1 MRPLILTIC
10 LLLVGCAHRHD
21 FPSAAFSFIGVPQK
35 IREEAYQTVDGQMQG
50 MVITVVEM
58 KKGKYSRPEIGFDF
72 AVGTEPPL
80 EIGAAYFFEA
90 VYDRH
95 GIRYTRWEKM
105 KTRPNKSLQRTPDTR
120 PVSSAESD
128 SRRR

>member
-21 FPSAAFSFIGVPQK
+21 FPSAPFSFIGVPQK
-35 IREEAYQTVDGQMQG
+35 IREETYQTVDGQMQS

-72 AVGTEPPL
+72 AAGTEPPL

-95 GIRYTRWEKM
+95 GIRYTRSEKM
-105 KTRPNKSLQRTPDTR
+105 KTRPNQPLQPNAGAAPFADEALPPRG
-120 PVSSAESD
+120 
-128 SRRR
+128 